1 MKITVLGASGK
12 AGHLIVK
19 ELVNRGHDVTEVVR
33 RPESTQTEQ
42 VIVKDF
48 LELTKEDI
56 AGADVLVS
64 ALGGA
69 ADFHMQMVEK
79 FAELWAGSSTR
90 LVMMGGAGSLFVN
103 QEHSLQRYQE
113 ADFPEAF
120 KETAT
125 AMAAALDRLRTF
137 TAMNWVYVS
146 PADFL
151 DVNGPKT
158 GKYRIAGEEMVRDN
172 DGKSYISY
180 EDYALG
186 FVDIVEEN
194 HIRQRLSLVGE

>member
-79 FAELWAGSSTR
+79 FAELLAGSSTR

-125 AMAAALDRLRTF
+125 AMSAL
-137 TAMNWVYVS
+137 
-146 PADFL
+146 P
-151 DVNGPKT
+151 
-158 GKYRIAGEEMVRDN
+158 
-172 DGKSYISY
+172 IS
-180 EDYALG
+180 
-186 FVDIVEEN
+186 
-194 HIRQRLSLVGE
+194 